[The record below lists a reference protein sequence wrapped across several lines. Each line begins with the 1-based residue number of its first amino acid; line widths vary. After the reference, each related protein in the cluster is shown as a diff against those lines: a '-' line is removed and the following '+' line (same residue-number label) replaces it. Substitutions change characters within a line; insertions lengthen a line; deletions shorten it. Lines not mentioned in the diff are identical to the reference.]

1 MATNKRRQQQRIEYD
16 MVEVLWKDA
25 EEHGEIGWNTLKDQ
39 LAYAKKPCP
48 IMRSIGYCVHKDDDH
63 ISLLSSIGEKE
74 SSSIEKIPIAFIKEI
89 AILKR
94 MNTSTTNKKKK
105 K

>member
-1 MATNKRRQQQRIEYD
+1 MVNKNVNYEI
-16 MVEVLWKDA
+16 VEVKWKDA

-39 LAYAKKPCP
+39 LKYAKKPCP
-48 IMRSIGYCVHKDDDH
+48 LMRSVGYCVHRNEDH

-74 SSSIEKIPIAFIKEI
+74 SSSIEKIPIAFVIEI
-89 AILKR
+89 TVLKK
-94 MNTSTTNKKKK
+94 TTTTTTTTTKKKK